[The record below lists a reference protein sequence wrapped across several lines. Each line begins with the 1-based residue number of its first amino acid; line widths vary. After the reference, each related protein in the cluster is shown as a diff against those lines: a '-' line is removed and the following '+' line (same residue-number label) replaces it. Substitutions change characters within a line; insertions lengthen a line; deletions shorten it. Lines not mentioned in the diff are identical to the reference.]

1 MSIGT
6 NIGGAEKRS
15 EPRFAVAHQFT
26 LIHESFGE
34 ATCNTGDLSLKGA
47 FVLGDFSRVSIG
59 STISVSFILPSK
71 RPGAESAMRYRF
83 NAIVVRIT
91 GDGAGLS
98 FAGLDVATDAAIY
111 DLMHR

>member
-1 MSIGT
+1 MSTGT

-15 EPRFAVAHQFT
+15 EPRFAVTHQFT
-26 LIHESFGE
+26 LVHESFGE
-34 ATCNTGDLSLKGA
+34 VTCNTGDLSLKGA
-47 FVLGDFSRVSIG
+47 FVLGDFSRVSVG

-71 RPGAESAMRYRF
+71 RPGAESAMQYRF
-83 NAIVVRIT
+83 NAIVVRVT

-98 FAGLDVATDAAIY
+98 FTGLDADTDAAIY